1 MNGISHKTRTNQ
13 LKTCKDREK
22 TQNIQYNVDK
32 EGWRNH
38 TPDFRL
44 YYKTTKSNKYGAVTK
59 IDTELNEVEKVQK

>member
-1 MNGISHKTRTNQ
+1 MNRISHKTRTSQ
-13 LKTCKDREK
+13 LKSCKDTEK

-44 YYKTTKSNKYGAVTK
+44 YYKTITSKKCGAMTKTHM
-59 IDTELNEVEKVQK
+59 

>member
-1 MNGISHKTRTNQ
+1 MNKISHKTRTSQ
-13 LKTCKDREK
+13 LKSCKDTEK

-44 YYKTTKSNKYGAVTK
+44 YYKTITSNKCGAMTK
-59 IDTELNEVEKVQK
+59 THT